1 MDKIIVMKKNI
12 KNKQRSQKGI
22 NCALMIGRK
31 GSKGFPGK
39 IMHPVLGR
47 PMSWYSINA
56 AKKSKFINRI
66 FVSTDSQKLKKLVKK
81 ERVELINRPRELTT
95 NKALGE
101 HVFVHGYYEIKKIIE
116 KENMK
121 INMMILLFAN
131 APTITGKLI
140 DQGIKILNKDQS
152 LDSAVTTSI
161 YNMWSPLRAR
171 RLDKNK
177 LLKSFVPL
185 STFGN
190 VKNLNCDRDSQG
202 EVYYADMS
210 ASIVR
215 PYCLEKLDE
224 GLLPQ
229 KWMGKRIAPIPSWGG
244 CDVDYHW
251 QVPIVEYWL
260 RKKGF
265 RNKKNQKKMKTK

>member
-1 MDKIIVMKKNI
+1 MKKNI
-12 KNKQRSQKGI
+12 KGKPRNQKAI

-39 IMHPVLGR
+39 IMYPMLGR
-47 PMSWYSINA
+47 PISWYSINA
-56 AKKSKFINRI
+56 AKKSKFVNRI
-66 FVSTDSQKLKKLVKK
+66 FVSTDSKELKKLAKK
-81 ERVELINRPRELTT
+81 ERVELIDRPRELATD
-95 NKALGE
+95 KALGD

-121 INMMILLFAN
+121 INTVILLFAN

-152 LDSAVTTSI
+152 LDSAVTTSV

-171 RLDKNK
+171 KIYNGN
-177 LLKSFVPL
+177 LLKPFVPFE
-185 STFGN
+185 TFGN
-190 VKNLNCDRDSQG
+190 PKTLNCDRDSQG
-202 EVYYADMS
+202 DVYYADMS

-215 PYCLEKLDE
+215 PRCLENLKE

-229 KWMGKRIAPIPSWGG
+229 KWMGKKIASIPSWGG
-244 CDVDYHW
+244 CDVDYEW
-251 QVPIVEYWL
+251 QLPMVEFWL
-260 RKKGF
+260 KKSGY
-265 RNKKNQKKMKTK
+265 KKS